1 MAVKNLFFAG
11 VGGQGLVLSNQIQAR
26 AALRAGFDVKT
37 SDIYGLAMR
46 GGSVYGHQR
55 FGPMAEGGVLSST
68 FPAGAGDVLVA
79 FEPLEALRWAHL
91 MRKGARALVNA
102 SPVYPSAVLLEK
114 AAYPRDVVGALTE
127 AGLEVTLV
135 DARALALRAGSP
147 KLVNVALLGALA
159 RELPEVGPEHVRAA
173 IRELVPPAMAEM
185 NLEAFERALA
195 RT

>member
-1 MAVKNLFFAG
+1 MGVKNLFFAG

-46 GGSVYGHQR
+46 GGSVYGYQR
-55 FGPMAEGGVLSST
+55 FGVLAEGGVLSST
-68 FPAGAGDVLVA
+68 FPAGAGDVLVS

-91 MRKGARALVNA
+91 MRRGARAVVNA

-114 AAYPRDVVGALTE
+114 APYPRDVVATLAG
-127 AGLEVTLV
+127 AGLEVTAV
-135 DARALALRAGSP
+135 DAQAIALRAGSA

-173 IRELVPPAMAEM
+173 IRELVPAAM
-185 NLEAFERALA
+185 LEANLKAFELA
-195 RT
+195 YAG